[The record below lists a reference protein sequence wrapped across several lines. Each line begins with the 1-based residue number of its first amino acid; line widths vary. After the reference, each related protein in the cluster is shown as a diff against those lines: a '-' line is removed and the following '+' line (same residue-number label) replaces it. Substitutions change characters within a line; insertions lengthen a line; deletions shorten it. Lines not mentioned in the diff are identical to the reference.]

1 MRLLC
6 FFGSGVSRATGLPM
20 SAGITK
26 ALLEGQWHKH
36 TDGSFY
42 QGAGGLKLDGLDVA
56 ATAQNFLRLLKESVR
71 PYLGARKAGF
81 PNYEHLFS
89 LAKTIEDELSGES
102 LNPATVDFVE
112 RISQQT
118 RYLWT
123 NFSDVPWSG
132 TRNDRLA
139 SLAMRSLVL
148 IESVVRHQLGACKN
162 PVGFKA
168 LLQLVSDTER
178 FEHIDVVT
186 LNHDLVLETLFERE
200 GISFCDGFSLRDGEV
215 RFYDDR
221 AFAASERIHL
231 LKPHGSINWRS
242 FRKHSNDRSTDR
254 HGIPDPGK
262 GAWHVKDDD
271 GNWFHNLAGNP
282 VFLTGISKTPRYA
295 TGIFGKQV
303 SWFRR
308 SLELTKRVVCS
319 GYGWRDDGMNDLLF
333 EWLYSSTHN
342 RFIMLHD
349 GKKIEGDLLRPP
361 SPWPF
366 RYHELLESG
375 QLKVI
380 PRWLCCCRDASAIV
394 SALS

>member
-1 MRLLC
+1 
-6 FFGSGVSRATGLPM
+6 M
-20 SAGITK
+20 SAAITA
-26 ALLEGQWHKH
+26 ALLEGQWHMH
-36 TDGSFY
+36 TDESFY

-56 ATAQNFLRLLKESVR
+56 ATAQSFLRLLKESAR
-71 PYLGARKAGF
+71 PYLAARKAGP

-102 LNPATVDFVE
+102 LNPATADFVE
-112 RISQQT
+112 RISHQT
-118 RYLWT
+118 KTLWT
-123 NFSDVPWSG
+123 TFTDVPWSG

-148 IESVVRHQLGACKN
+148 IESVVRHQLGAGKT

-168 LLQLVSDTER
+168 LLQLLRDTER

-186 LNHDLVLETLFERE
+186 LNHDLLLETLFERE
-200 GISFCDGFSLRDGEV
+200 GISFCNGFTLKDGEAW
-215 RFYDDR
+215 FYDDR

-231 LKPHGSINWRS
+231 LKPHGSINWYS
-242 FRKHSNDRSTDR
+242 FRKHSNDLSTDR
-254 HGIPDPGK
+254 HGIPVPGK
-262 GAWHVKDDD
+262 DACHVKDED
-271 GNWFHNLAGNP
+271 GNWFHNLARNP
-282 VFLTGISKTPRYA
+282 VFLTGINKAPRYA

-308 SLELTKRVVCS
+308 SLEQTQRIVCS

-333 EWLYSSTHN
+333 EWLYSSPIN
-342 RFIMLHD
+342 RLVMLHD
-349 GKKIEGDLLRPP
+349 GKKIERDFLKGHTTWR
-361 SPWPF
+361 F

-380 PRWLCCCRDASAIV
+380 PKWLCCCSDASEIV
-394 SALS
+394 AGIS